1 MKTEEQQATSAVPA
15 QQQEG
20 APKEQ
25 GSKFFDPA
33 FWDESSEAALAKQD
47 ANIGK
52 GADKYRWLI
61 VRHSK
66 FPLKGGDPL
75 NGGK

>member
-1 MKTEEQQATSAVPA
+1 MKPEDKQEASAAPA

-20 APKEQ
+20 ATEGA

-47 ANIGK
+47 ANMGK

-61 VRHSK
+61 VRRSK

-75 NGGK
+75 NGKK